1 MTGPGAGESTTGR
14 AADAGRSVPRS
25 PAAPGDAAREKPNH
39 HPPEPPAPTPA
50 PATHSTGPEP
60 ATHPADPKPATVPP
74 DGDTTNPEPATAPP
88 DGNTTDPQPD
98 RAPVPTDGAKG
109 PTGGGTGHPA
119 PARPAGT
126 SSGTPGT
133 PQHEPDASPA
143 SADGVVER
151 RLHPV
156 TPLRRAWAPVAVLV
170 GWAVHDPDQA
180 QRQLTRL
187 TTTHL
192 LIGLAVLIPAAALY
206 GFLTW
211 WFTHYAVTGTELRI
225 RTGLLFRRTAHI
237 RLERIQAID
246 VTQPLL
252 ARVAGVAKLKLDV
265 IGTGKKDELAFLG
278 ADEARALRAELL
290 ARAAGFAP
298 ETAHEVGE
306 APARQLLRV
315 PPGVLAVSL
324 LLTGA
329 TWGTL
334 LAAAVVPTLLWLA
347 THNLWTVLATAL
359 PLVGAAGASSA
370 GRFVGEYD
378 WTVAESP
385 DGLRIDHGL
394 LDRAHETVPPG
405 RVQTVRLVQP
415 LLWRRR
421 RWVRVELDV
430 AGSSNSVLLPVAPRE
445 IAESVV
451 ARVLPGVTVP
461 TAAELSRP
469 PRRAARCRP
478 LWWRG
483 HGLAVTDAVFASRH
497 GLLRR
502 SLALVPH
509 AKVQSVRLTQ
519 GPWRR
524 ALRLADV
531 HVDTGANKTVAARLR
546 DAHEA
551 AELLRRQ
558 AERSRTGRR
567 DAPPDRWMA

>member
-1 MTGPGAGESTTGR
+1 VT
-14 AADAGRSVPRS
+14 
-25 PAAPGDAAREKPNH
+25 APGVDDAVRE
-39 HPPEPPAPTPA
+39 E
-50 PATHSTGPEP
+50 
-60 ATHPADPKPATVPP
+60 
-74 DGDTTNPEPATAPP
+74 
-88 DGNTTDPQPD
+88 QPL
-98 RAPVPTDGAKG
+98 A
-109 PTGGGTGHPA
+109 
-119 PARPAGT
+119 
-126 SSGTPGT
+126 
-133 PQHEPDASPA
+133 
-143 SADGVVER
+143 ER

-156 TPLRRAWAPVAVLV
+156 TPLRRAWAPVAVLI

-187 TTTHL
+187 TTTTL
-192 LIGLAVLIPAAALY
+192 LIALAVLVPAAALY

-211 WFTHYAVTGTELRI
+211 WFTHFAVTGTELRI

-265 IGTGKKDELAFLG
+265 IGADKKDELAFLG

-306 APARQLLRV
+306 APARELLRV
-315 PPGVLAVSL
+315 PPRVLAGSL
-324 LLTGA
+324 VLTGA

-334 LAAAVVPTLLWLA
+334 AAALVVPPVLWLA
-347 THNLWTVLATAL
+347 TESVWTVLATAL
-359 PLVGAAGASSA
+359 PLLGAAGASSV
-370 GRFVGEYD
+370 GRFVAEFD
-378 WTVAESP
+378 WTVGESP

-405 RVQTVRLVQP
+405 RVQTVRIVEP
-415 LLWRRR
+415 LLWRRLG
-421 RWVRVELDV
+421 WVRVELDV
-430 AGSSNSVLLPVAPRE
+430 AGSSNSVLVPVAPRE
-445 IAESVV
+445 VAEAVV
-451 ARVLPGVTVP
+451 ARVLPEVTVP
-461 TAAELSRP
+461 SRAELSRP
-469 PRRAARCRP
+469 PRRARWCVP

-483 HGLAVTDAVFASRH
+483 HGLVVTDAVFAARR

-519 GPWRR
+519 GPWERR
-524 ALRLADV
+524 MRVADV
-531 HVDTGANKTVAARLR
+531 HVDTGANKTVTARLR
-546 DAHEA
+546 DAQEA
-551 AELLRRQ
+551 AELLRGQ

-567 DAPPDRWMA
+567 DARPDRWMA

>member
-1 MTGPGAGESTTGR
+1 MSGPGSEEGT
-14 AADAGRSVPRS
+14 
-25 PAAPGDAAREKPNH
+25 
-39 HPPEPPAPTPA
+39 
-50 PATHSTGPEP
+50 
-60 ATHPADPKPATVPP
+60 
-74 DGDTTNPEPATAPP
+74 
-88 DGNTTDPQPD
+88 
-98 RAPVPTDGAKG
+98 
-109 PTGGGTGHPA
+109 TGGGTTGHAPGATGPA
-119 PARPAGT
+119 DRARAPDGHAPNGAPRQPGRT
-126 SSGTPGT
+126 TSGTPDHAPEPAGPAADSAPGT
-133 PQHEPDASPA
+133 SGTDRA
-143 SADGVVER
+143 VER

-211 WFTHYAVTGTELRI
+211 WFTHYAVTDTELRI

-334 LAAAVVPTLLWLA
+334 LAAVVVPTLLWLA

-405 RVQTVRLVQP
+405 RVQTVRIVEP

-461 TAAELSRP
+461 TELSRP

-483 HGLAVTDAVFASRH
+483 HGLAVTDAVFAARH

-546 DAHEA
+546 DAGEA
-551 AELLRRQ
+551 AELLRSQ

>member
-1 MTGPGAGESTTGR
+1 MGGAVSTTG
-14 AADAGRSVPRS
+14 AG
-25 PAAPGDAAREKPNH
+25 
-39 HPPEPPAPTPA
+39 
-50 PATHSTGPEP
+50 
-60 ATHPADPKPATVPP
+60 
-74 DGDTTNPEPATAPP
+74 
-88 DGNTTDPQPD
+88 
-98 RAPVPTDGAKG
+98 
-109 PTGGGTGHPA
+109 
-119 PARPAGT
+119 
-126 SSGTPGT
+126 
-133 PQHEPDASPA
+133 
-143 SADGVVER
+143 DGVTER

-156 TPLRRAWAPVAVLV
+156 TPLRRAWAPVAVIV

-187 TTTHL
+187 TTTTL

-211 WFTHYAVTGTELRI
+211 WFTHFAVTDAELRI

-265 IGTGKKDELAFLG
+265 IGTAKKDELAFLG
-278 ADEARALRAELL
+278 AAEARALRAELL

-306 APARQLLRV
+306 APSRHLLRV

-334 LAAAVVPTLLWLA
+334 VAAVAVPTLLWSA
-347 THNLWTVLATAL
+347 THSLWTVLATAL
-359 PLVGAAGASSA
+359 PLLGAAGASSV

-378 WTVAESP
+378 WTVAESQ

-405 RVQTVRLVQP
+405 RVQTVRIVEP

-421 RWVRVELDV
+421 GWVRVELDV

-461 TAAELSRP
+461 AELSRP
-469 PRRAARCRP
+469 PRRSRWCLP

-483 HGLAVTDAVFASRH
+483 HGLAVTDAVFAARR

-519 GPWRR
+519 GPWQRT
-524 ALRLADV
+524 LRVADV
-531 HVDTGANKTVAARLR
+531 RVDTGANKTVTARLR
-546 DAHEA
+546 DAEEA
-551 AELLRRQ
+551 AALLSGQ

-567 DAPPDRWMA
+567 DALPDRWMA